1 MEVALVHDWLN
12 QMGGAEAVL
21 ENLVQLFP
29 RAPIY
34 TSIYWRDE
42 MPPAYMG
49 WDIRPSWLN
58 HAPAFTSIINNTW
71 RSIRPRGLP

>member
-1 MEVALVHDWLN
+1 MELALVHDWLN

-21 ENLVQLFP
+21 EVLVQMFP
-29 RAPIY
+29 HAPIY

-49 WDIRPSWLN
+49 WNIHPLWLN
-58 HAPAFTSIINNTW
+58 HAPRIYELCARAI
-71 RSIRPRGLP
+71 